1 MERKQNDLLQS
12 QARTIHLKELENVSE
27 RTSTHGFTSC
37 KSPGRKSYTFG
48 DVFVSEVSFRQVTIF
63 VSLKRA
69 FYHPFHK
76 MDKLLS
82 PKLDR
87 LFIEDFTN
95 SPKKLADK
103 LYFNPWVLILI
114 ESLQAICGVSKS
126 KPPYDTF

>member
-69 FYHPFHK
+69 FTTHSTKWINFYHQSLTGS
-76 MDKLLS
+76 LLKIS
-82 PKLDR
+82 PTAQRNLR
-87 LFIEDFTN
+87 I
-95 SPKKLADK
+95 SCIS
-103 LYFNPWVLILI
+103 IL
-114 ESLQAICGVSKS
+114 G
-126 KPPYDTF
+126 F